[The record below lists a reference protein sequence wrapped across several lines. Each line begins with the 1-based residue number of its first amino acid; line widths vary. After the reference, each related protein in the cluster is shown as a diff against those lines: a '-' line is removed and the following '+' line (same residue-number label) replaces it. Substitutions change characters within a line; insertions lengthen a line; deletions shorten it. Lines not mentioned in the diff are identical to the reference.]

1 MNASLSLWQMT
12 GQLVRIQG
20 LVKGHAGSVSVR
32 PIIFL
37 CHSLFN
43 LTSLV
48 SPGCFPLQS

>member
-1 MNASLSLWQMT
+1 MT

-20 LVKGHAGSVSVR
+20 LIKGHAGSVSVL
-32 PIIFL
+32 PIFDL

-48 SPGCFPLQS
+48 IPGFFPLQS

>member
-1 MNASLSLWQMT
+1 MA

-20 LVKGHAGSVSVR
+20 LVKGHANVSVL
-32 PIIFL
+32 PIIYL

-48 SPGCFPLQS
+48 SPGFFPLQS